1 MINFDNSDDAD
12 EQCSM
17 VIVTLK
23 NGALASQGSMQGIY
37 QISDRINGKPS
48 WTSVSN
54 AIPSWTSVSNAI
66 WYSLNFGWL
75 IGTQDNIGGDICRI
89 YGADDYGG
97 LDDTNNQWNYYDGSD
112 WVLAT
117 PNEININCTGK
128 NLFAMHFCIKCG
140 NVSFS
145 N

>member
-1 MINFDNSDDAD
+1 
-12 EQCSM
+12 M

-37 QISDRINGKPS
+37 QISDRINGK
-48 WTSVSN
+48 
-54 AIPSWTSVSNAI
+54 PSWTSVSNAI

-97 LDDTNNQWNYYDGSD
+97 LDDTNNQWNYYDGSN
-112 WVLAT
+112 WVSAT
-117 PNEININCTGK
+117 SNEININCTSK
-128 NLFAMHFCIKCG
+128 DLFEIHFCIKCDHY
-140 NVSFS
+140 S
-145 N
+145 